1 MGSVCGCCCCH
12 TVPLCFPPAADV
24 LKSSERSKFSH
35 TLYCHSRKTTPAR
48 PGSKLLQQL
57 PTPHLHRPPPPTAT
71 AVKGRDPTQ
80 NLEAGRQWLFLF
92 CTAITEH
99 QNIRC
104 CSFVWVSGSQGF
116 YASCLIQYFRRSLPK
131 HGTFVQLFV
140 RAVQTLPDVEH
151 KYRLSKQM
159 LALCIDVAI
168 QACSELFISSAQT
181 LRNTIHLLTNF
192 GVFCFGLGFF
202 CGKNIPRE
210 LIENPNKINLGC
222 KSAENCRHAGSRN
235 TNVTRCAINQPRLK
249 PFAAFNVQARSIN
262 PFEEGKQPLCRR

>member
-1 MGSVCGCCCCH
+1 MREPEVSQETAFGREQLWVVGSVCGCCCCH

-80 NLEAGRQWLFLF
+80 NLEAGSQWLFLF

-99 QNIRC
+99 QIIHC

-116 YASCLIQYFRRSLPK
+116 YASC
-131 HGTFVQLFV
+131 
-140 RAVQTLPDVEH
+140 
-151 KYRLSKQM
+151 
-159 LALCIDVAI
+159 
-168 QACSELFISSAQT
+168 
-181 LRNTIHLLTNF
+181 
-192 GVFCFGLGFF
+192 
-202 CGKNIPRE
+202 
-210 LIENPNKINLGC
+210 
-222 KSAENCRHAGSRN
+222 RHAPQCWPQQLLPLFSISEEVCQNMEHLSICPTLCEGSQN
-235 TNVTRCAINQPRLK
+235 SARC
-249 PFAAFNVQARSIN
+249 
-262 PFEEGKQPLCRR
+262 